1 MIMKNLIRKMLLVMC
16 VTTFALAFTACGKS
30 DKSEPAAAEEEK
42 ASKDVAEEPEEPETE
57 TEENTSDLPA
67 SGKYATLEDFLNSD
81 MMQEQL
87 DSQVA
92 SLEGTG
98 LTAEVTAEDN
108 RLVYNFI
115 FTDPNMTAGVDASTL
130 QSNLDSQ
137 ASTFESIASTIPLA
151 VEIEN
156 PVVVVRYLDSAG
168 TELAS
173 REFTPPAE

>member
-42 ASKDVAEEPEEPETE
+42 ASKDVAEEPEEPETK

>member
-1 MIMKNLIRKMLLVMC
+1 MKNLIRKMLLAMC
-16 VTTFALAFTACGKS
+16 IAAFALACTACGKS
-30 DKSEPAAAEEEK
+30 DNSEPGVVEEDDT
-42 ASKDVAEEPEEPETE
+42 AKDEAEEPEAE
-57 TEENTSDLPA
+57 TEEDTSDIPA

-92 SLEGTG
+92 SLEDTG

-108 RLVYNFI
+108 KLIYNFTI
-115 FTDPNMTAGVDASTL
+115 TDPNVAAALDVAAL
-130 QSNLDSQ
+130 QSSLDSQ

-151 VEIEN
+151 VEIDN

-168 TELAS
+168 TELVS